1 MYTTFNQL
9 VQMLRDVVEITK
21 KLKSR
26 GGKKTTN
33 Q

>member
-26 GGKKTTN
+26 GEKN
-33 Q
+33 N